1 MSTANARRRLRLE
14 VSGAVQGVGFRP
26 FLYRVASEQGL
37 DGWIRNDPQ
46 GVTLEVEGARPAL
59 DRFLHQVRHGPP
71 ARAVVHEVREAWLP
85 AAGLEG
91 LSILVSDGAGDR
103 LTAVLPDLATCAA
116 CLEDIGAGPEG
127 EEAADR
133 RLGYPFTNCTDCGPR
148 FSIIR
153 ALPYDRVNT
162 TMAGF
167 RLCKACRTEYED
179 PLDRRF
185 HAQPT
190 ACPACGPRLAAVVPG
205 PEPVVRAEG
214 PAALEQVAAAIRGG
228 RVAAVKGVGGF
239 HLVVDATSDD
249 AVARLRARKRR
260 PTRPMAVMVTGLEM
274 ARSLC
279 QVSADAA
286 ALLAAP
292 EAPIVLLP
300 VRQGTPLSPGVAP
313 GNPYLGVMLP
323 YTPLHHLLL
332 RELGRPVVA
341 TSGNLSDESICI
353 DDDEAFRRLDG
364 IADLFLVH
372 DRPIERPVDDSV
384 VQWMDGAPVPIR
396 RSRGFAPLP
405 VRLRESVP
413 PILAVGGQ
421 LKNTIALARGA
432 DVFLSQ
438 HVGDLDSPPSQATF
452 ERVVAD
458 LLRLYEVTPV
468 ATAHDLHPDYAS
480 TLWASREGPGEV
492 IAVQHHHAHLAACLA
507 DAGVEGPAL
516 GVVWD
521 GTGLGPDGTIWGGE
535 FLLGDAA
542 AYARVAHLRP
552 FRLPGGDAAVRE
564 PRRLALALLHAAGAE
579 VVGGHRL
586 ASPAIDAAFEPSERR
601 VLERML
607 DTGFRSPW
615 TTSAGRLFDGVASLL
630 GLRQRVDYEGEA
642 AMALEFVADSRATG
656 AYDLPVLD
664 PAPTAGDGRRAPLV
678 VDWAPALL
686 RLLADLERG
695 VSPAVVASRF
705 HAGLVGAIVA
715 VADRVGVE
723 GVALTGGC
731 FQNTILTE
739 GAAAAL
745 RGRGFEPLIH
755 RQVPANDGGLALGQ
769 VAVAATTLRGRGGM

>member
-1 MSTANARRRLRLE
+1 
-14 VSGAVQGVGFRP
+14 
-26 FLYRVASEQGL
+26 
-37 DGWIRNDPQ
+37 
-46 GVTLEVEGARPAL
+46 
-59 DRFLHQVRHGPP
+59 
-71 ARAVVHEVREAWLP
+71 
-85 AAGLEG
+85 
-91 LSILVSDGAGDR
+91 
-103 LTAVLPDLATCAA
+103 
-116 CLEDIGAGPEG
+116 
-127 EEAADR
+127 
-133 RLGYPFTNCTDCGPR
+133 
-148 FSIIR
+148 
-153 ALPYDRVNT
+153 
-162 TMAGF
+162 
-167 RLCKACRTEYED
+167 
-179 PLDRRF
+179 
-185 HAQPT
+185 
-190 ACPACGPRLAAVVPG
+190 
-205 PEPVVRAEG
+205 
-214 PAALEQVAAAIRGG
+214 
-228 RVAAVKGVGGF
+228 
-239 HLVVDATSDD
+239 
-249 AVARLRARKRR
+249 
-260 PTRPMAVMVTGLEM
+260 VTGLDM

-323 YTPLHHLLL
+323 YTPLHHLLM

-396 RSRGFAPLP
+396 RSRGYAPLP

-438 HVGDLDSPPSQATF
+438 HVGDLDSPPSQTTF

-458 LLRLYEVTPV
+458 FLRLYEVAPV

-480 TLWASREGPGEV
+480 TLWASRAGPGEM

-579 VVGGHRL
+579 VAGGHRP
-586 ASPAIDAAFEPSERR
+586 ASPAVNAAFEPSERR
-601 VLERML
+601 VLEQML
-607 DTGFRSPW
+607 DTGFRAPW

-642 AMALEFVADSRATG
+642 AMALEFVADDRATG
-656 AYDLPVLD
+656 AYDFPVLD
-664 PAPTAGDGRRAPLV
+664 PASVVGDGRDESLIVDWVAPL
-678 VDWAPALL
+678 LEI
-686 RLLADLERG
+686 LADLETG
-695 VSPAVVASRF
+695 VSPAVAAARF

-723 GVALTGGC
+723 RVALTGGC

-739 GAAAAL
+739 GAAGAL
-745 RGRGFEPLIH
+745 RRRGFEPLIH

-769 VAVAATTLRGRGGM
+769 VAVAATTMRGRGEM